1 MTMHLKYLQYVLRH
15 KWYVFLA
22 CLRYGLIWQGI
33 THDWSKFLPSEWLP
47 YAKYFYGKHHYEKIS
62 DIRGLYRDMGARDSD
77 AKEYWEQC
85 FNEAW
90 NHHQKR
96 QPHHWQY
103 WLLTMDTGATV
114 VLPMPDHYRK
124 EMIADWRGASK
135 AIKGVD
141 DTVNWYK
148 SNYKKMQ
155 LHPATRTWVEHELG
169 LYAEEGWGLHNDG
182 IARAI

>member
-47 YAKYFYGKHHYEKIS
+47 YAKYFYGTFTWEKIA
-62 DIRGLYRDMGARDSD
+62 DINYIQRGFGANDSH
-77 AKEYWEQC
+77 AKEYWKAR
-85 FNEAW
+85 FDEAW

-103 WLLTMDTGATV
+103 WLLTMDTGKEF
-114 VLPMPDHYRK
+114 VLPMPDQYRK
-124 EMIADWRGASK
+124 EMLADWRGASK
-135 AIKGVD
+135 AITGAD
-141 DTVNWYK
+141 NTLNWYK
-148 SNYKKMQ
+148 TNYKKMR
-155 LHPATRTWVEHELG
+155 LHPETRTWIERELG
-169 LYAEEGWGLHNDG
+169 LYAEEGWGLHYDG
-182 IARAI
+182 IERAA